1 MEGLDHPI
9 EVEVIVKGDL
19 LDVCIDGR
27 RTLIARAAPSFT
39 GDRLFL
45 FAQNGGATFE
55 NLEVQPLIVPADP
68 SAARSK

>member
-1 MEGLDHPI
+1 MEGLDRPI
-9 EVEVIVKGDL
+9 EIEVIVKGDL

-39 GDRLFL
+39 GERLFL

-55 NLEVQPLIVPADP
+55 NIEVQPLAPPAD
-68 SAARSK
+68 